1 MTVED
6 IARKLK
12 LKDKHL
18 LSTEKKFKVFMESYG
33 KRYSTREE
41 YLRRL
46 GIFAENMV
54 RAVEHQALD
63 PTAVHG
69 VTQFSDLSQEE
80 FERFYTGA
88 KGGFGFRNGFSAA
101 GGEAPPLEVEGLP
114 EEFDWREKGAVT
126 EVKMQVCF
134 EKCYFVIDHLI
145 SYHTIY
151 LALDVRETQFKWGS
165 HFTCLLRLRGELYQ
179 NNIIHVCCIGFYRC
193 VYV

>member
-1 MTVED
+1 MVTKPCQALTCHARVSLFLCALTVLSTALHGSSTTMTVED

-46 GIFAENMV
+46 GIFTENMV

-126 EVKMQVCF
+126 EVKMQVCLRN
-134 EKCYFVIDHLI
+134 VI
-145 SYHTIY
+145 
-151 LALDVRETQFKWGS
+151 
-165 HFTCLLRLRGELYQ
+165 LL
-179 NNIIHVCCIGFYRC
+179 
-193 VYV
+193 